1 MVFIIAL
8 AIGVAVSMTRSVASI
23 ALSAA
28 LIGIAFVAAALLSP
42 TGASPVSLVLA
53 IAGFNAAF
61 AGEVLLLLA
70 LAGHRPA

>member
-23 ALSAA
+23 VLSAA
-28 LIGIAFVAAALLSP
+28 LIGLVFIAAALLSP

-53 IAGFNAAF
+53 ILGFNSAF
-61 AGEVLLLLA
+61 AAELVLFLA
-70 LAGHRPA
+70 LTRHRPA